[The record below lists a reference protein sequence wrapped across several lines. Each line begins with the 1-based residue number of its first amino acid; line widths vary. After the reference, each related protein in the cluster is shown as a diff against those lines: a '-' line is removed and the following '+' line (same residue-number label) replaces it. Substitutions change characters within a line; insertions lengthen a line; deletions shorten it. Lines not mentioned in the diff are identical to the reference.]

1 MDKYLQQITILYVE
15 DEKYIRDG
23 YTRALK
29 RVAKEVYTAK
39 NGEEGIEYYKKYKPD
54 IVISDIRMPKKNGIL
69 MAQEIKNINPNQVIL
84 FTTAYTGENYTL
96 KALDLQIDGYIV
108 KPVDK
113 KKLINKLSIFAK
125 NILINKEN
133 FKQAQIIQTI
143 LDKQSNITILT
154 DFKNIEFSS
163 KSFLY
168 LFKVDSIKEF
178 SLKYKN
184 YFSLLAPKNNY
195 IYAQNKDDFLIQYKN
210 NPEKLISIVID
221 NKEKD
226 FYINIDYI
234 GVDKNPLYI
243 VSLTDI
249 TTLQKEKEKIEYSA
263 THDFLTKLYNRAK
276 FDELL
281 NIEFIR
287 AKRYKR
293 PLCVAMF
300 DIDYFK
306 NINDKYGHL
315 IGDKTLKELASFF
328 INHTREIDFFARWG
342 GEEFML
348 LMSEM
353 DIKNAK
359 TICEKIRKEVASKKF
374 VNDITFTISAGVT
387 QLVEND
393 TKDTFLQR
401 VDEAL
406 YISKKN
412 GRNKTTSLP
421 IKE

>member
-15 DEKYIRDG
+15 DEEYVRDG

-39 NGEEGIEYYKKYKPD
+39 NGEEGLLSYKKYKPD
-54 IVISDIRMPKKNGIL
+54 IVVTDIRMPKKNGIL
-69 MAQEIKNINPNQVIL
+69 MAQEIKNINPNQIIL
-84 FTTAYTGENYTL
+84 FMTAYTGDNYTL

-113 KKLINKLSIFAK
+113 KKFIHKLSIFAK
-125 NILINKEN
+125 NILIDKEN
-133 FKQAQIIQTI
+133 LKKTQIIQNI

-154 DFKNIEFSS
+154 DFKNIEFAS
-163 KSFLY
+163 KSFLH
-168 LFKVDSIKEF
+168 LFKVNSIEEF

-184 YFSLLAPKNNY
+184 CFPLLEPKSNY
-195 IYAQNKDDFLIQYKN
+195 IYAQNKNDFLYQYKN

-221 NKEKD
+221 NTKRD
-226 FYINIDYI
+226 FYINIDPI
-234 GVDKNPLYI
+234 KTNEKPLYI
-243 VSLTDI
+243 ISLTDI
-249 TTLQKEKEKIEYSA
+249 TTLQKEKEKIEYNA
-263 THDFLTKLYNRAK
+263 THDFLTKLYNRTK
-276 FDELL
+276 FNELL

-293 PLCVAMF
+293 PLCIAMF

-306 NINDKYGHL
+306 KINDIYGHL
-315 IGDKTLKELASFF
+315 TGDKILKELASFF
-328 INHTREIDFFARWG
+328 LNHTREIDFFFRWG
-342 GEEFML
+342 GEEFIL
-348 LMSEM
+348 LMSEI

-359 TICEKIRKEVASKKF
+359 FICEKIRKDVESKNF
-374 VNDITFTISAGVT
+374 VNDIKLTISAGVT
-387 QLVEND
+387 QLIEND

-401 VDEAL
+401 LDEAL

-412 GRNKTTSLP
+412 GRNRTTSLP
-421 IKE
+421 TEK

>member
-15 DEKYIRDG
+15 DEEYVRDG

-39 NGEEGIEYYKKYKPD
+39 NGEEGIASYKKYRPD

-69 MAQEIKNINPNQVIL
+69 MAQEIKDINPNQIIL
-84 FTTAYTGENYTL
+84 FMTAYTGENYTL

-113 KKLINKLSIFAK
+113 KKLINKLDIFAK
-125 NILINKEN
+125 NILIDKEN
-133 FKQAQIIQTI
+133 LKKTQIIQNI

-154 DFKNIEFSS
+154 DFKNIEFAS
-163 KSFLY
+163 KSFLH
-168 LFKVDSIKEF
+168 LFKVDSIREF

-184 YFSLLAPKNNY
+184 CFPLLEPKSNY
-195 IYAQNKDDFLIQYKN
+195 IYAQNKDDFLYQYKN

-221 NKEKD
+221 NKKRD
-226 FYINIDYI
+226 FYINIDSI
-234 GVDKNPLYI
+234 KTDEKPLYI

-249 TTLQKEKEKIEYSA
+249 TTLQKEKEKIEYNA
-263 THDFLTKLYNRAK
+263 THDFLTKLYNRTK

-293 PLCVAMF
+293 PLCIAMF

-306 NINDKYGHL
+306 NINDRYGHL
-315 IGDKTLKELASFF
+315 AGDKILKELSSFF
-328 INHTREIDFFARWG
+328 LNHTREIDFFFRWG
-342 GEEFML
+342 GEEFIL
-348 LMSEM
+348 LMSEI

-359 TICEKIRKEVASKKF
+359 IICEKIRKEVESKNF
-374 VNDITFTISAGVT
+374 VNDIKFTISAGVT

-412 GRNKTTSLP
+412 GRNRTTLLSA
-421 IKE
+421 KE